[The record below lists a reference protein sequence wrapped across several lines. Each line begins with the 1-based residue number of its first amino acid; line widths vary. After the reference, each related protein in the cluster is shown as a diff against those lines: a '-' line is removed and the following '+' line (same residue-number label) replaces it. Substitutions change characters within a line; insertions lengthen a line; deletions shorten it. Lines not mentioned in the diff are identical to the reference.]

1 MKVLGKIGQG
11 AYGSVYKVEHKEKIF
26 ALKRNTLD
34 NHISFHG
41 SLRELDMLTKL
52 KGHPYIV
59 SFEGLSFSS
68 PLEKPLSPLAGH
80 DIRSDELFFILENAD
95 TDLHDLIYRHGMGFE
110 QYKSIVLQLLL
121 VLEYIH
127 AKGIIH
133 RDIKPSNILW
143 KSLGDASSLAR
154 VGDTSSLARVG
165 DASSLARVGDASSLA
180 RVGDTPSEGSVR
192 LCDFGLSKFHTLQG
206 QPTPRVIT
214 AWYRS
219 PEVFVGS
226 YSYKADIW
234 SLGCVLAEC
243 LAKKPL
249 FRGHEEEV
257 WRALQ
262 KFKKPEEVLP
272 GFIGLSPEQIEEF
285 GKRDY
290 QHLLQLLS
298 GMLAPNPEKRY
309 TATECLDS
317 YFCRKREDLII
328 EIRTKNPPVADPEIL
343 FSIHSCF
350 ERDKAV
356 GVVNDIFNHAQEIEW
371 YSPRILFTSLMLFD
385 RYLDYLHVTYP
396 EGIKKVEASNSGKY
410 HSERG
415 VILRYLVC
423 LYMSIKY
430 HSTLYV
436 PDTFTNFTG
445 KTFSAFVDFSA
456 ETLKCAHDFE
466 KLMIQKVCRYRIY
479 TPTPYERAHIILS
492 PDQVRLLLYYYG
504 AIGECKTTSR
514 RIFSSWLIWMKRK

>member
-95 TDLHDLIYRHGMGFE
+95 MDLHDLIYRHSMSFG

-143 KSLGDASSLAR
+143 KSLSPGASEP
-154 VGDTSSLARVG
+154 G
-165 DASSLARVGDASSLA
+165 
-180 RVGDTPSEGSVR
+180 SEGSVR

-317 YFCRKREDLII
+317 YFCRKREDLIT

-343 FSIHSCF
+343 FTIHSCF

-356 GVVNDIFNHAQEIEW
+356 GVANDIFNHAQEIEW

-396 EGIKKVEASNSGKY
+396 NGIKKSEASDSGKY

-466 KLMIQKVCRYRIY
+466 RLMIQKVCRYRIY
-479 TPTPYERAHIILS
+479 TPTPYERAHIILT

>member
-26 ALKRNTLD
+26 AVKRNTLD

-68 PLEKPLSPLAGH
+68 PLDKPLSPLAGH
-80 DIRSDELFFILENAD
+80 DIRCDELFFILENAD
-95 TDLHDLIYRHGMGFE
+95 MDLHDLIYKHDMSFE

-143 KSLGDASSLAR
+143 KNQ
-154 VGDTSSLARVG
+154 
-165 DASSLARVGDASSLA
+165 
-180 RVGDTPSEGSVR
+180 GDTPSQGKVEGSVR

-219 PEVFVGS
+219 PEVFIGS

-234 SLGCVLAEC
+234 SLGCVLTEC
-243 LAKKPL
+243 LAKRPL

-285 GKRDY
+285 GKKDY

-317 YFCRKREDLII
+317 YFCRKREELVL
-328 EIRTKNPPVADPEIL
+328 EVRSKNPPVADPELL
-343 FSIHSCF
+343 FNIHSCF
-350 ERDKAV
+350 ERDKAI
-356 GVVNDIFNHAQEIEW
+356 GVANDIFNHAQEIEW
-371 YSPRILFTSLMLFD
+371 YSPRVLFTSIMLFD
-385 RYLDYLHVTYP
+385 RYLDYLYVTYP
-396 EGIKKVEASNSGKY
+396 QGIKKAKAADPNSGKY

-445 KTFSAFVDFSA
+445 DTFSAFVDFSP

-466 KLMIQKVCRYRIY
+466 KLMIQKVCRYHIY

>member
-11 AYGSVYKVEHKEKIF
+11 AYGSVYKVEHKDKLF
-26 ALKRNTLD
+26 AVKRNTLD
-34 NHISFHG
+34 KHISFHG
-41 SLRELDMLTKL
+41 NLRELDMLTKL

-68 PLEKPLSPLAGH
+68 PLEKPLSPLCGH
-80 DIRSDELFFILENAD
+80 DVRNDELFFILENAD
-95 TDLHDLIYRHGMGFE
+95 MDLHDLIYKHDLTFT
-110 QYKSIVLQLLL
+110 QYKDIVLQLLL

-143 KSLGDASSLAR
+143 KNK
-154 VGDTSSLARVG
+154 
-165 DASSLARVGDASSLA
+165 
-180 RVGDTPSEGSVR
+180 EQEVR

-206 QPTPRVIT
+206 HSTPRVIT

-243 LAKKPL
+243 LAKRPL

-257 WRALQ
+257 WKALQ
-262 KFKKPEEVLP
+262 KFKKPQEVLP
-272 GFIGLSPEQIEEF
+272 SFIGFTTEQIEKF
-285 GKRDY
+285 GKKDY
-290 QHLLQLLS
+290 EHLLQLLS
-298 GMLAPNPEKRY
+298 SMLEPNPDKRW
-309 TATECLDS
+309 TANECLDS
-317 YFCRKREDLII
+317 YFCRKRQELIT
-328 EIRTKNPPVADPEIL
+328 EIRTKNPPVPEADLL
-343 FSIHSCF
+343 FTIHSCF
-350 ERDKAV
+350 ERNKAV
-356 GVVNDIFNHAQEIEW
+356 EVANDIFNHAQDIEW
-371 YSPRILFTSLMLFD
+371 YSPRVLFTSLMLFD
-385 RYLDYLHVTYP
+385 RYLEYLHLTYP
-396 EGIKKVEASNSGKY
+396 QGIKDSGSGKY

-445 KTFSAFVDFSA
+445 NTFSAFVDFSP

-466 KLMIQKVCRYRIY
+466 KLLIQKVCRYRIY

-514 RIFSSWLIWMKRK
+514 RIFTSWMVWMKRK

>member
-11 AYGSVYKVEHKEKIF
+11 AYGSVYKVEHKDKIL
-26 ALKRNTLD
+26 AVKRNTLD
-34 NHISFHG
+34 SHISFHG
-41 SLRELDMLTKL
+41 NLRELDMLTKL

-68 PLEKPLSPLAGH
+68 PLEKPLSPLASH
-80 DIRSDELFFILENAD
+80 EIRNDELFFILENAD
-95 TDLHDLIYRHGMGFE
+95 MDLHDLIYKHEMSFE
-110 QYKSIVLQLLL
+110 QYKNIVLQLLL

-143 KSLGDASSLAR
+143 KVSS
-154 VGDTSSLARVG
+154 
-165 DASSLARVGDASSLA
+165 
-180 RVGDTPSEGSVR
+180 EQVR

-206 QPTPRVIT
+206 HSTPRVIT

-234 SLGCVLAEC
+234 SLGCVLVEC

-262 KFKKPEEVLP
+262 KFKKPEEMLP
-272 GFIGLSPEQIEEF
+272 SFINLTQQQIEEF

-290 QHLLQLLS
+290 EHLLQLLS
-298 GMLAPNPEKRY
+298 SMLAPNAEKRW

-317 YFCRKREDLII
+317 YFCRKREELIVD
-328 EIRTKNPPVADPEIL
+328 IRTKNPPVPDADLL
-343 FSIHSCF
+343 FTLHSCF
-350 ERDKAV
+350 ERSKAIEV
-356 GVVNDIFNHAQEIEW
+356 ANDIFNHAQEIEW
-371 YSPRILFTSLMLFD
+371 YSPRVLFTSIMLFD
-385 RYLDYLHVTYP
+385 RYLEYLHVAYP
-396 EGIKKVEASNSGKY
+396 QGLKKEEEVSSGKY
-410 HSERG
+410 HSQRG
-415 VILRYLVC
+415 VVLRYLVC

-445 KTFSAFVDFSA
+445 KTFSAFVDFSP

-466 KLMIQKVCRYRIY
+466 KFMIQKVCRYRIY
-479 TPTPYERAHIILS
+479 TPTPYERAHIILT

-514 RIFSSWLIWMKRK
+514 RIFTSWMVWMKRK